1 MRSIVLFLLF
11 LGTIFISV
19 GYVKTNMMCPPPL
32 VKYKYIPST
41 FEQEQNNLEPV
52 SKIFSKMFTEL
63 EPSNINIG
71 F

>member
-19 GYVKTNMMCPPPL
+19 GYVKTNMKCPPPL
-32 VKYKYIPST
+32 VKYKYLPMS
-41 FEQEQNNLEPV
+41 FEQEQNNIEPV
-52 SKIFSKMFTEL
+52 SKIFSKMFTSL
-63 EPSNINIG
+63 EPSKRNIG